1 MIGRKPRHTLVRILL
16 LVMTCVILR
25 AYVFWPIR
33 VQGPSMMP
41 TYRDN
46 QINVVNHLAY
56 RGREP
61 QRGDVV
67 AIRFAG
73 PRMLLMKRV
82 VGLPGETVAFD
93 SGKLLINGI
102 PVDEPY
108 VKFSCR
114 WNRASEKIGEDEYF
128 VVGDNRVMNMEDH
141 EFGRAT
147 RNRIMGKVLL

>member
-1 MIGRKPRHTLVRILL
+1 
-16 LVMTCVILR
+16 
-25 AYVFWPIR
+25 
-33 VQGPSMMP
+33 MMP

-147 RNRIMGKVLL
+147 RDRIMGKVLL